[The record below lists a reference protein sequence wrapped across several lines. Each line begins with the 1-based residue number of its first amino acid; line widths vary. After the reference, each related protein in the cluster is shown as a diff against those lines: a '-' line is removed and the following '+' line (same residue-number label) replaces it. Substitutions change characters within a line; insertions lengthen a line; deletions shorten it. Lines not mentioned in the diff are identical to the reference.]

1 MVKTQEVEK
10 IKDKRQLR
18 RLNQKDKI
26 LQAGEKLF
34 AKKGFHL
41 TTLEEIAKSANL
53 AKGTIYLHFL
63 NKVDL
68 FISVIE
74 RKLNELLKKIKEEI
88 KREKT
93 PVERIKKAIRVHL
106 AFLEQNKN
114 FFRILQSLSGEYKR
128 EMEKELTERVIKKN
142 AAYLGLIRNL
152 IQEGIKEG
160 QIKSLDAHKLS
171 VMLVGIVHSLT
182 INWITQGESYSL
194 VGDSD
199 LVWEIFWEGAG
210 LKKNKIK
217 GERKC

>member
-1 MVKTQEVEK
+1 MLKSQELEK
-10 IKDKRQLR
+10 RKNKRQLR
-18 RLNQKDKI
+18 RLNQRDKI

-68 FISVIE
+68 FISIIE
-74 RKLNELLKKIKEEI
+74 RKLDVLLKKIREEI
-88 KREKT
+88 RKEKT
-93 PVERIKKAIRVHL
+93 SVEKIKKAIKVHL
-106 AFLEQNKN
+106 SFLEQNKN

-142 AAYLGLIRNL
+142 TAYLGIIRNL

-160 QIKSLDAHKLS
+160 QIKPLDAHKLS
-171 VMLVGIVHSLT
+171 VMLVGVVHSLT
-182 INWITQGESYSL
+182 INWITQGESYPL
-194 VGDSD
+194 VKDSD
-199 LVWEIFWEGAG
+199 LAWEVFWEGAG
-210 LKKNKIK
+210 LKK
-217 GERKC
+217 E